1 MAANP
6 IKKAYNFLPVIPDV
20 KVHPIYVWSRQ
31 QKESLYKTSNT
42 IQHVNFYQKVDQL
55 GLKTQP
61 QFGIHGSPIH
71 GADLNRDLTL
81 KLGKDGHGAITYH
94 TDLLEQFRQ
103 ELLDLY
109 QIKRHSTK
117 IILDGNNN
125 FVKEYGYG
133 KGNPEQWQADLSEL
147 N

>member
-1 MAANP
+1 MSFSKLDT
-6 IKKAYNFLPVIPDV
+6 IEDLQEMIPNN
-20 KVHPIYVWSRQ
+20 IENW
-31 QKESLYKTSNT
+31 E
-42 IQHVNFYQKVDQL
+42 
-55 GLKTQP
+55 
-61 QFGIHGSPIH
+61 
-71 GADLNRDLTL
+71 LNI
-81 KLGKDGHGAITYH
+81 A
-94 TDLLEQFRQ
+94 EP

-133 KGNPEQWQADLSEL
+133 KGNPEHWQADLSEL